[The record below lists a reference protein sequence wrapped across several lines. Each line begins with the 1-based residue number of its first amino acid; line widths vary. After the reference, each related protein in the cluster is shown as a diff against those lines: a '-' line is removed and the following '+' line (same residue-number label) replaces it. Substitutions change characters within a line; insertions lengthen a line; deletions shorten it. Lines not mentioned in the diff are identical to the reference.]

1 MNLSFLLEVIME
13 ETLTLKELFQALKK
27 RLWLIALIT
36 VITATVSAVLTFFVL
51 TPMYDVKTQLLVN
64 QTKSEQQIYNTT
76 ELQANVQ
83 LINTYNVII
92 KSPTVLDKVRKN
104 LNLERNADELN
115 KQISVTSAEESQIV
129 EIVVED
135 KSPEMAAK
143 IANETAKVFKAEVSK
158 VMNVDNVNILS
169 KAVVKEN
176 INPVKPIPALNI
188 LIGIVIGLIISIAT
202 AFVLEFS
209 DKSIKTEVD
218 IEKYLD
224 LPVMGVIANIE
235 DIPVSS
241 SRSSQVSNQASSRVR
256 GESIGS

>member
-1 MNLSFLLEVIME
+1 
-13 ETLTLKELFQALKK
+13 
-27 RLWLIALIT
+27 
-36 VITATVSAVLTFFVL
+36 
-51 TPMYDVKTQLLVN
+51 
-64 QTKSEQQIYNTT
+64 
-76 ELQANVQ
+76 
-83 LINTYNVII
+83 
-92 KSPTVLDKVRKN
+92 
-104 LNLERNADELN
+104 
-115 KQISVTSAEESQIV
+115 
-129 EIVVED
+129 
-135 KSPEMAAK
+135 MAAK

-176 INPVKPIPALNI
+176 IKPVKPIPALNI

-202 AFVLEFS
+202 AFILEFS

-224 LPVMGVIANIE
+224 LPVMGVVANIE

-241 SRSSQVSNQASSRVR
+241 SRSSRVSNQASSRVR